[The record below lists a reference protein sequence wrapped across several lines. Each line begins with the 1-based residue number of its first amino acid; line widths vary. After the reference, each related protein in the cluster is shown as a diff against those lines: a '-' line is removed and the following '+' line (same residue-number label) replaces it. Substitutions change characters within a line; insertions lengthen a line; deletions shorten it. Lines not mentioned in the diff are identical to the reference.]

1 PRAAEVAAEV
11 AVAVSTEIAAEI
23 ATEIVVEVGAEIAA
37 HVEIAAL
44 VRNIADVRQTSSPPP
59 RMRMSCRRC
68 EATRAFATIFVP
80 YRVRVRRAPM
90 PPTRSPLRSR
100 SSILPLVAR

>member
-1 PRAAEVAAEV
+1 RAAEVAAEV

-90 PPTRSPLRSR
+90 PTRSPLRSR